1 MNIVIF
7 LSCFLQGIRLNLW
20 WNALIYAPIATC
32 RKGVDLLAQ
41 LIQKLSE
48 ELEFEEAPHPE
59 EGSVYH
65 VPVHAELTVRIQELD
80 PGISFWARIGPCPLD
95 RREELFILLMKANLL
110 GQGTGNSTIGLDENE
125 NFLTLSSILP
135 YDMNYKAFK
144 DALEDF
150 TNYREYWK
158 NELIRHKET

>member
-1 MNIVIF
+1 
-7 LSCFLQGIRLNLW
+7 
-20 WNALIYAPIATC
+20 
-32 RKGVDLLAQ
+32 LLGQ
-41 LIQKLSE
+41 LVQKLSE
-48 ELEFEEAPHPE
+48 ELQFEETPHQE
-59 EGSVYH
+59 EDNVYY

-80 PGISFWARIGPCPLD
+80 PGISFWARIGPCPSD

-110 GQGTGNSTIGLDENE
+110 GQGTGNGTIGLDENE

-150 TNYREYWK
+150 TNYREYWTE
-158 NELIRHKET
+158 ELIRHQKS